1 MSLQELDEYNENINK
16 YFEDNTDRIA
26 CVLAYSVPG
35 RFKPMVITYHKMFN
49 DEIVRKY
56 NAHVYFA
63 NGLAGNE
70 DLLITYFIMAKD
82 EHKDDPQAVNAD
94 CKMYVN
100 KFADYNKEV
109 TGAVAANF
117 YDVGSKEKI
126 EEFRQGEKESLTDI
140 AFFRA

>member
-1 MSLQELDEYNENINK
+1 MSIEELNEYNENINK
-16 YFEDNTDRIA
+16 YFEENADRIA

-56 NAHVYFA
+56 NANVFYA

-70 DLLITYFIMAKD
+70 DLLITYFILVK
-82 EHKDDPQAVNAD
+82 EEQKGDPEAVNAD

-100 KFADYNKEV
+100 KFADYNKDV
-109 TGAVAANF
+109 TGGVAARF
-117 YDVGSKEKI
+117 YDLGSKEKI
-126 EEFRQGEKESLTDI
+126 EEFRQGEKDSLKDI
-140 AFFRA
+140 SFFNS